1 MVEDDPV
8 TIGIALGSGSAR
20 GWAHIGVLEALAE
33 AGIRPAIVCG
43 ASVGALVG
51 GAYASGYMDEFAR
64 WIRSLRR
71 LDVVRMLDVTVRGG
85 GFIEGSR
92 LMGILADRIRDVR
105 IEELHSPRFAAVA
118 TELATGHE
126 RWFHEGSLLQAIRAS
141 IALPGLFTP
150 VQGVGSR
157 WLVDGGLVNPVPV
170 SVCRALGADIVI
182 AVNLNGDLV
191 TRARNHGRP
200 VRHVSTQLTGRP
212 PERDTGETHRADPAH
227 EVAAGRFRWNI
238 RNLISL
244 SKSQEE
250 TGPGLFDVLSASIN
264 IMQDRITRSRMAGDP
279 PDLVI
284 NPRLARLGLM
294 EFHRGPEAIA
304 EGRAAVERMAS
315 ALDHLVDRHGQVPA
329 NPQEPPEPS

>member
-1 MVEDDPV
+1 MGEDAPV

-33 AGIRPAIVCG
+33 AGVRPAIVCG

-105 IEELHSPRFAAVA
+105 IEELRSPRFAAVA

-150 VQGVGSR
+150 VQGAAGR

-170 SVCRALGADIVI
+170 SVCRAMGADIVI

-191 TRARNHGRP
+191 TRSRNHGRP
-200 VRHVSTQLTGRP
+200 VRHVSTELTGATPNEDAGGTR
-212 PERDTGETHRADPAH
+212 RADPAH

-244 SKSQEE
+244 SNSQQES
-250 TGPGLFDVLSASIN
+250 GPGLFDVLSASIN

-284 NPRLARLGLM
+284 SPRLAHLGLM

-304 EGRAAVERMAS
+304 EGRAAVERMGS
-315 ALDHLVDRHGQVPA
+315 ALEHLLGSRVPA
-329 NPQEPPEPS
+329 PTHAQEPPNPS